1 MCLPLTSDGM
11 TSKGVRAIFYQ
22 GTKNAEADKVVLLTS
37 NTLIGYTVCYAQVV
51 FVHEYQTQFS

>member
-1 MCLPLTSDGM
+1 M